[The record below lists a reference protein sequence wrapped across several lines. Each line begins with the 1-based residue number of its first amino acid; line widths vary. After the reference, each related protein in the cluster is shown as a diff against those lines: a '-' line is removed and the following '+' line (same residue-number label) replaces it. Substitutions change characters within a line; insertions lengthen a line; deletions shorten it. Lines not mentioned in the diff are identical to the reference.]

1 MPALRG
7 SGMSESEPADTRRY
21 RAFISYSHRDAHHG
35 RWLHRRLESYRLPRR
50 LIGKKTERGVVPARL
65 APIFR
70 DREELPAA
78 GDLSDKVRAAL
89 ALSETLIVI
98 CSPHAAASPW
108 VAREISLFR
117 ELHPDRPILAAI
129 VEGDPALSFPEAM
142 RTSHA
147 GAAIEPLAADLRRES
162 DGKKLGL
169 LKLVAGLTGV
179 GLDTLVQRD
188 AQRRLRRVT
197 AVTLA
202 ALFAA
207 VVMGLLTLV
216 AIESRAEAERQRHE
230 AEGLIEFM
238 LTDLRTRLKGVG
250 RLDVLTAVNERAM
263 TYYGDQQQLEDLP
276 ADSLERR
283 ARILH
288 AMGED
293 DSLRGDSIA
302 ALAKFREAQRTTA
315 ALLAKAPDDP
325 QRLYAH
331 AQSEFWIGTIDYE
344 RGDYAKA
351 KQSWEQYKTLAD
363 RLMASDPN
371 NPEWIKEGAYSTGN
385 LCTVALAKPVDVK
398 AALQSCAA
406 SLAYMEQ
413 AARLVG
419 TGALASE
426 LSNRHAWLADA
437 YVAAGDRNRALFH
450 RHAQE
455 KLLSALTAGDPQNMD
470 VKDMWLT
477 LQFALA
483 SLERDAGDYAR
494 ARARLVQ
501 ALVLAQSMIRRDPEN
516 AQWIGRRERITRDLT
531 RLIELENKKGAQ

>member
-1 MPALRG
+1 
-7 SGMSESEPADTRRY
+7 
-21 RAFISYSHRDAHHG
+21 
-35 RWLHRRLESYRLPRR
+35 
-50 LIGKKTERGVVPARL
+50 
-65 APIFR
+65 
-70 DREELPAA
+70 
-78 GDLSDKVRAAL
+78 
-89 ALSETLIVI
+89 
-98 CSPHAAASPW
+98 
-108 VAREISLFR
+108 
-117 ELHPDRPILAAI
+117 
-129 VEGDPALSFPEAM
+129 
-142 RTSHA
+142 
-147 GAAIEPLAADLRRES
+147 
-162 DGKKLGL
+162 
-169 LKLVAGLTGV
+169 
-179 GLDTLVQRD
+179 
-188 AQRRLRRVT
+188 
-197 AVTLA
+197 
-202 ALFAA
+202 
-207 VVMGLLTLV
+207 
-216 AIESRAEAERQRHE
+216 
-230 AEGLIEFM
+230 M

-276 ADSLERR
+276 ANLLERR

-293 DSLRGDSIA
+293 DSLRGDLIA

-315 ALLAKAPDDP
+315 ALLAKAPNDP

-351 KQSWEQYKTLAD
+351 KQSWEHYKTLAD

-371 NPEWIKEGAYSTGN
+371 NPEWIKEGGYSGGN
-385 LCTVALAKPVDVK
+385 LCTSRRRSPSTSRRRCNPATPI
-398 AALQSCAA
+398 
-406 SLAYMEQ
+406 AYMEQ
-413 AARLVG
+413 AARLG
-419 TGALASE
+419 GAGALAAE
-426 LSNRHAWLADA
+426 ISNRHAWLADA
-437 YVAAGDRNRALFH
+437 YVVAGDRNRALFH

-531 RLIELENKKGAQ
+531 RLIELENKQGAQ